1 MFIIIEQHTLSN
13 KYNYAQLSYVQFTY
27 IKMKKGYLAISYS
40 NRKLFNNEVE
50 SLKMLFKKN
59 DLELLVFVDKYNF
72 KTNQEKEMMETAFRE
87 IDNADFLIAELTTK
101 SIGVGIEIGYAV
113 AKKMPV
119 IYIRKKN
126 AEYSTT
132 ASGSSTFSVEYEN
145 EIDLKKSI
153 INILTQLN

>member
-1 MFIIIEQHTLSN
+1 
-13 KYNYAQLSYVQFTY
+13 
-27 IKMKKGYLAISYS
+27 MKKGYLAISHS

-50 SLKMLFKKN
+50 SLKMLFRKN

-72 KTNQEKEMMETAFRE
+72 KTNQEKEMMETAFHE

-101 SIGVGIEIGYAV
+101 SIGVGIEIGYAF

-132 ASGSSTFSVEYEN
+132 ASGSSNYIVEYEN
-145 EIDLKKSI
+145 EFDLIESMGKLL
-153 INILTQLN
+153 NQLN